1 MSNMKKRICF
11 VVSSAIT
18 VNAFLKNHISTLS
31 KEYDI
36 YLVGNFNDVEVGELR
51 SYNLKEVK
59 PVKVFR
65 KITVFYDLIAL
76 SELFFIFKKY
86 NFDAVHSFTPKAG
99 LLSML
104 ASYLTKTPVRIHIFT
119 GQVWA
124 TEVGVRKFLLKFF
137 DWLIAIFASHILVD
151 STGQLNYLVQENI
164 IKHGKAIVL
173 GKGSISGVDTNLFK
187 ASLENKIKF
196 KADLG
201 LTESDIIILFLGRIN
216 RDKGILDLVKSFKM
230 LNQKFKNTHLLV
242 VGFDEENLIA
252 TLKDEIQ
259 YGNFTYAG
267 PVLDPIQYYQVA
279 DIFCLPSY
287 REGFGTSIIE
297 ASSCQLP
304 IVCSDIY
311 GLSDSIINGITGEKH
326 VVGNY
331 LALYEVLRKFVENK
345 ELRVHM
351 GLNGRMFVDSNF
363 NKQQVSD
370 SWEAFY
376 SKILR

>member
-1 MSNMKKRICF
+1 MKKRICF

-18 VNAFLKNHISTLS
+18 VKAFLKNHIFILS

-36 YLVGNFNDVEVGELR
+36 YMVGNFNDLEIGELR
-51 SYNLKEVK
+51 LFNLKEVQ
-59 PVKVFR
+59 PVKIFR
-65 KITVFYDLIAL
+65 KITLFYDLIAL
-76 SELFFIFKKY
+76 VNLFSLFKKY

-104 ASYLTKTPVRIHIFT
+104 ASYFAKIPVRIHIFT

-124 TEVGVRKFLLKFF
+124 TEVGLRKFFLKFF
-137 DWLIAIFASHILVD
+137 DGLIVFFATHILVD
-151 STGQLNYLVQENI
+151 STGQLNFLVQENI
-164 IKHGKAIVL
+164 IKYGKATVL

-187 ASLENKIKF
+187 SSIENKIKF
-196 KADLG
+196 KAELG

-216 RDKGILDLVKSFKM
+216 RDKGILDLVKSFKI
-230 LNQKFKNTHLLV
+230 LNKEFKNTHLLV
-242 VGFDEENLIA
+242 VGFDEENLIV
-252 TLKDEIQ
+252 TLKDEME
-259 YGNFTYAG
+259 YDNFVYVG

-311 GLSDSIINGITGEKH
+311 GLSDSIINGRTGEKH
-326 VVGNY
+326 LVGDY
-331 LALYEVLRKFVENK
+331 LSLYEALRKFVENK
-345 ELRVHM
+345 ELRDQI
-351 GLNGRMFVDSNF
+351 GLNGRIFVDSNF
-363 NKQQVSD
+363 NMQLVSN

-376 SKILR
+376 AKILR

>member
-1 MSNMKKRICF
+1 MKKRICF

-18 VNAFLKNHISTLS
+18 VNAFLKNHIATLS

-36 YLVGNFNDVEVGELR
+36 YLVGNFNDVEIGDLR
-51 SYNLKEVK
+51 SYNLKEVR
-59 PVKVFR
+59 PVKIFR
-65 KITVFYDLIAL
+65 KITIFYDLLAL
-76 SELFFIFKKY
+76 SELFFLFKKF

-104 ASYLTKTPVRIHIFT
+104 ASYFAKTPVRIHIFT

-124 TEVGVRKFLLKFF
+124 TEVGLRKFLLKLF
-137 DWLIAIFASHILVD
+137 DWLIVIFASHILVD

-164 IKHGKAIVL
+164 IKHGKATVL

-187 ASLENKIKF
+187 SSLENKIKF
-196 KADLG
+196 KAELG

-216 RDKGILDLVKSFKM
+216 LDKGILDLVKSFKI

-242 VGFDEENLIA
+242 VGFDEENLIV

-267 PVLDPIQYYQVA
+267 SVLDPIKYYQVA

-311 GLSDSIINGITGEKH
+311 GLSDSMINGITGEKH

-331 LALYEVLRKFVENK
+331 LDLYKVLRKFVENK
-345 ELRVHM
+345 ELRDQM

-363 NKQQVSD
+363 NKQLVSD